1 MINKIYA
8 MKQEIIEEIKETD
21 FLKRAFFFESDDEK
35 DFNYFFADDNQKLQ
49 FSHIKWLYMSEH
61 IYATLVGLM
70 PDDSI
75 FTIDD
80 EFEQDIICSSFFDI
94 PFVFAELSVRNSS
107 NPKKSL
113 LNDIKY
119 KQDLDDLKKY
129 VEWCIFNNYPLKEQ
143 YLNYFSDV

>member
-1 MINKIYA
+1 MN
-8 MKQEIIEEIKETD
+8 QEIIEEIKETY
-21 FLKRAFFFESDDEK
+21 FLKRAFFFESDYEK
-35 DFNYFFADDNQKLQ
+35 DFNYVFIDNNQKSQ

-61 IYATLVGLM
+61 IYATLVGVM

-107 NPKKSL
+107 NPKTSL
-113 LNDIKY
+113 ITDPKY
-119 KQDLDDLKKY
+119 KQDTDDLKKY
-129 VEWCIFNNYPLKEQ
+129 IQWCISNNYPLKEQ
-143 YLNYFSDV
+143 YLNYFSDA

>member
-1 MINKIYA
+1 MN
-8 MKQEIIEEIKETD
+8 QEIIEKIKETD
-21 FLKRAFFFESDDEK
+21 FLKRTFFFESDDEK
-35 DFNYFFADDNQKLQ
+35 DFNYVFVDNNQKSK
-49 FSHIKWLYMSEH
+49 FSHVKWLYMSEH

-80 EFEQDIICSSFFDI
+80 EFEQDTICSSFFDI

-107 NPKKSL
+107 NPKTSL
-113 LNDIKY
+113 ITDIRF
-119 KQDLDDLKKY
+119 KQDTDDLKKY

>member
-1 MINKIYA
+1 
-8 MKQEIIEEIKETD
+8 
-21 FLKRAFFFESDDEK
+21 
-35 DFNYFFADDNQKLQ
+35 
-49 FSHIKWLYMSEH
+49 MSEH

-94 PFVFAELSVRNSS
+94 PFIFAELSIRNSS

-129 VEWCIFNNYPLKEQ
+129 VEWCIFNSYPLKEQ